1 MKATIQTTSIK
12 MFFGLFVITMM
23 ACSSGNSPDNT
34 AIDHE
39 TPKGAVIEFDKEVHD
54 FGQIVSGERVSYAF
68 RFTNKGTEPLLITG
82 IKSGCGCTVGEYPR
96 EPILPKKSGRV
107 QVVFNSSG
115 RRGFQAEIVRV
126 FTNAGEQVITLRIQ
140 GEVLERI

>member
-1 MKATIQTTSIK
+1 MKTVMQTTSIK
-12 MFFGLFVITMM
+12 MLFGVFMITMM

-34 AIDHE
+34 AMNHE
-39 TPKGAVIEFDKEVHD
+39 TLKGAVIEFDKEVHD

-126 FTNAGEQVITLRIQ
+126 FSNAGEEVITLRIQ

>member
-1 MKATIQTTSIK
+1 MKTIMQTTSIK
-12 MFFGLFVITMM
+12 MFFWVFVITMV

-34 AIDHE
+34 AIDLE

-54 FGQIVSGERVSYAF
+54 FGQIVSGERISYAF
-68 RFTNKGTEPLLITG
+68 RFTNTGTEPLLITG
-82 IKSGCGCTVGEYPR
+82 IRSGCGCTVGEYPK

-126 FTNAGEQVITLRIQ
+126 FTNADEDVITLRIQ